1 MDGQKMNLLKS
12 TLAVL
17 AMFVSTAWA
26 GEITATNPAQILK
39 AMQEYGFTVTMEKDS
54 DGDPKIVGQ
63 VSRTKFRVYFFGC
76 TNNKDCGS
84 LHFRAGYDQEGVMS
98 ALKVNE
104 WNREKRFTK
113 AYIDDEGD
121 PFMEM
126 DVNLDFDGVGV
137 KNFEDTLDW
146 WRLLV
151 EDFEDFIE
159 W

>member
-1 MDGQKMNLLKS
+1 MTFTKTAVSALSLS
-12 TLAVL
+12 FALAAGPAL
-17 AMFVSTAWA
+17 A
-26 GEITATNPAQILK
+26 GEITATDPQAVMK
-39 AMQEYGFTVTMEKDS
+39 AMQDYGFVATMEADS
-54 DGDPKIVGQ
+54 EGDPKIVAR

-76 TNNKDCGS
+76 EDNKNCAS
-84 LHFRAGYDQEGVMS
+84 LHFRAGYDLDNSLS

-126 DVNLDFDGVGV
+126 DVNLDFDGVGA

-151 EDFEDFIE
+151 EDFEDFID

>member
-1 MDGQKMNLLKS
+1 MTYLKS
-12 TLAVL
+12 TLGAIGIAAL
-17 AMFVSTAWA
+17 FSSGALA
-26 GEITATNPAQILK
+26 GEITATDPAQIMK
-39 AMQEYGFTVTMEKDS
+39 AMQEYGFTVSMEKDS
-54 DGDPKIVGQ
+54 DGDPKIVAQ
-63 VSRTKFRVYFFGC
+63 ISRTKFRVYFFGC
-76 TNNKDCGS
+76 TNNIDCGS
-84 LHFRAGYDQEGVMS
+84 LHFRAGYDMDGVMS

-113 AYIDDEGD
+113 AYIDEEGD

-126 DVNLDFDGVGV
+126 DVNLDYDGVGAQ
-137 KNFEDTLDW
+137 NFEDTLDW

>member
-1 MDGQKMNLLKS
+1 MNKIASNFAALCVGLCLGVGS
-12 TLAVL
+12 A
-17 AMFVSTAWA
+17 AA
-26 GEITATNPAQILK
+26 GEITADPAQIMK
-39 AMQEYGFTVTMEKDS
+39 AMQDFGFVATLETDD
-54 DGDPKIVGQ
+54 DGDPKIVSR

-76 TNNKDCGS
+76 ENNTNCGS
-84 LHFRAGYDQEGVMS
+84 LHFRSGYDLDNSLS
-98 ALKVNE
+98 ALKINE

-126 DVNLDFDGVGV
+126 DVNLDFDGVGTE
-137 KNFEDTLDW
+137 NFEDTLDW

-151 EDFEDFIE
+151 EEFEDFIE

>member
-1 MDGQKMNLLKS
+1 MNFVKTTIAALGVATVFS
-12 TLAVL
+12 AGS
-17 AMFVSTAWA
+17 AMA
-26 GEITATNPAQILK
+26 GEITADDPAAVMK
-39 AMQEYGFTVTMEKDS
+39 AMQDYGFVATMETDS
-54 DGDPKIVGQ
+54 DGDPKIVAR

-76 TNNKDCGS
+76 EANKDCAS
-84 LHFRAGYDQEGVMS
+84 LHFRAGYDLDGTLS

-126 DVNLDFDGVGV
+126 DINLDYDGVGA

-151 EDFEDFIE
+151 EDFEEFIE